1 MNFKFAL
8 LLVALTGVIYVSCK
22 KENNKVPV
30 QILLTDN
37 PIAYDEV
44 NVEITGI
51 QVKLDKDTTGWVS
64 LETERGVYNLLALQN
79 GLTDT
84 IAVGDVP
91 EGILKEVR
99 FILGSNNT
107 VKVGGEIKP
116 LVVPSGSES
125 GLKVKI
131 DKKLGETLNT
141 FILDFDAAL
150 SVKEESDGYKL
161 RPVIKIK

>member
-1 MNFKFAL
+1 MNRKFCL
-8 LLVALTGVIYVSCK
+8 SVVAAFSILIFACS
-22 KENNKVPV
+22 KENKNVPV

-37 PIAYDEV
+37 PTNFDEV
-44 NVEITGI
+44 NVEIQGI
-51 QVKLDKDTTGWVS
+51 QVKLDKDTAGGVS
-64 LETERGVYNLLALQN
+64 LETEQGVYNLLALQN

-84 IAVGDVP
+84 IAKGTVP

-107 VKVGGEIKP
+107 VKVNGVVKP

-125 GLKVKI
+125 GLKIKI
-131 DKKLGETLNT
+131 DKHLRETLNS

-150 SVKEESDGYKL
+150 SIKEESDGYKL
-161 RPVIKIK
+161 RPVIKLK